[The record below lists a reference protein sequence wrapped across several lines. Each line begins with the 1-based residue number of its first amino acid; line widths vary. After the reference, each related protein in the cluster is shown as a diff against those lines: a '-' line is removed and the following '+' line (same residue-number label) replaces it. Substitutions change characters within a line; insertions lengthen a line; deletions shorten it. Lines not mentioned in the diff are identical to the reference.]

1 MSADCLHFQLFV
13 YIFSCLFTFSAVC
26 LLFVSWLFTFS
37 AVCLLLSAVC
47 LLCQLISAICLLFV
61 SWFQL
66 FVYFLSAEISCLFT
80 FCQLIVYNLNF
91 RVKNLVFPWLFCH
104 YRCFNTLIVNEKK
117 FNFLPFFNFFNFS
130 QTLEGFFKNFWTFGH
145 FFTNLLEFFKVFGY
159 LKKKWTWLV
168 PIFKKVIQLW
178 RVWRRLLNKHEINT
192 FYFILCRSRKSF
204 VDLRFQASIVDDVIS
219 RWCHFGWF
227 GATTRLVDLR
237 FQASIVDDV
246 ISRWCHFGS
255 GQWFDSW
262 TYGFKPPS
270 SMMSFRFGAMI
281 RLVDL
286 RFQASFVDGASEPR
300 IDLKPKKQSNLIHQ
314 LTP

>member
-1 MSADCLHFQLFV
+1 MRGIKRWQKRE
-13 YIFSCLFTFSAVC
+13 FSRVFANQFSR
-26 LLFVSWLFTFS
+26 
-37 AVCLLLSAVC
+37 
-47 LLCQLISAICLLFV
+47 IS
-61 SWFQL
+61 
-66 FVYFLSAEISCLFT
+66 
-80 FCQLIVYNLNF
+80 
-91 RVKNLVFPWLFCH
+91 
-104 YRCFNTLIVNEKK
+104 
-117 FNFLPFFNFFNFS
+117 
-130 QTLEGFFKNFWTFGH
+130 

-204 VDLRFQASIVDDVIS
+204 CLWLETQGGPTVSSLHS
-219 RWCHFGWF
+219 RWCHFAVMSF
-227 GATTRLVDLR
+227 RLVRGNNSTRGPTVSSLHR
-237 FQASIVDDV
+237 
-246 ISRWCHFGS
+246 RWCHFAV
-255 GQWFDSW
+255 
-262 TYGFKPPS
+262 
-270 SMMSFRFGAMI
+270 MSFRFGAMI